1 MKKSY
6 KRGDSRRLRGGNRLA
21 RFLGFGKPA
30 PIDPGD
36 AQAQQVA
43 AAQDDEVAGLQQMT
57 DSKQQQASTLRDQC
71 QGYQHRAEQL
81 DQEAAEHMN
90 ATAEIARNRES
101 KNRCDQ
107 EHAMRLQ
114 GIEQDYQQMLDELT
128 QQHNTALA
136 QENQRAQEQHA
147 ECLRE
152 GMRLSNAPIAAAQQQ
167 RNNDMNAAAA
177 ALQAQR
183 RGQLG
188 RRSTTARAQAQQA
201 ADPLISMIGG
211 RKSRRRRRKSRRGGV
226 HCGSHKKKKYGSRK
240 SRRRSRKSRRGGVHC
255 GSHKNKIYGGRRS
268 RRGGT
273 KCSPKSGK
281 KCSYY
286 KKYGYH
292 HYM

>member
-1 MKKSY
+1 MRNYSRKMKKSY
-6 KRGDSRRLRGGNRLA
+6 KRGGSRRLRGGNRLA

-114 GIEQDYQQMLDELT
+114 GIEQDYQQTLDQLT

-147 ECLRE
+147 QCLRE

-167 RNNDMNAAAA
+167 RNDDMNAAAA

-201 ADPLISMIGG
+201 ADPLITMIGG
-211 RKSRRRRRKSRRGGV
+211 RKSRRRR
-226 HCGSHKKKKYGSRK
+226 RK

-255 GSHKNKIYGGRRS
+255 GSHKKKIYGGRRS

>member
-1 MKKSY
+1 MHNYSRKKKKSY
-6 KRGDSRRLRGGNRLA
+6 KRGGSRRLRGGNPLA
-21 RFLGFGKPA
+21 RFFGFGPA
-30 PIDPGD
+30 RVVPGD

-71 QGYQHRAEQL
+71 QDYQRRAEQL

-114 GIEQDYQQMLDELT
+114 GIEQDYQQMLDQLT

-147 ECLRE
+147 QCLRE
-152 GMRLSNAPIAAAQQQ
+152 GMRLSNAPIAAAQQ
-167 RNNDMNAAAA
+167 RDDDMNAAAA

-188 RRSTTARAQAQQA
+188 RRSTMGPTAARATARAQAQAQQA
-201 ADPLISMIGG
+201 AAASTGAIGG
-211 RKSRRRRRKSRRGGV
+211 RKSRRRRRKSRRGG
-226 HCGSHKKKKYGSRK
+226 
-240 SRRRSRKSRRGGVHC
+240 RSLWIS
-255 GSHKNKIYGGRRS
+255 
-268 RRGGT
+268 
-273 KCSPKSGK
+273 
-281 KCSYY
+281 
-286 KKYGYH
+286 
-292 HYM
+292 